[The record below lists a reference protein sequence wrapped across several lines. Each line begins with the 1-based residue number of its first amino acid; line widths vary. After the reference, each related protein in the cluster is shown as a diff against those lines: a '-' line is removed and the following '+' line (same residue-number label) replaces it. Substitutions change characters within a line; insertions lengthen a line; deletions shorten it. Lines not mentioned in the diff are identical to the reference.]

1 MASSSERRPETMPA
15 TTETTSHP
23 NLDPET
29 LRALRLFLVQVSAR
43 YAVSCAYLFG
53 SRARGDFRADSDADV
68 AVLLHGQPGAFL
80 DTKLDLA
87 DIAYDVLLETG
98 IRIQP
103 LPVWEVEW
111 AHPEVYSNPRLLGN
125 ISRDGIR
132 L

>member
-1 MASSSERRPETMPA
+1 MPA
-15 TTETTSHP
+15 TIETTSHP
-23 NLDPET
+23 SLDPET
-29 LRALRLFLVQVSAR
+29 RRALRLFLVQVSAR
-43 YAVSCAYLFG
+43 YVVSRAYLFG

-68 AVLLHGQPGAFL
+68 AVLLRGQPGAFL

-111 AHPEVYSNPRLLGN
+111 AHPEGYSNPRLLGN
-125 ISRDGIR
+125 ISREGIR
-132 L
+132 I